1 MITSALKKLLLKNKK
16 LEFCFWYCRT
26 LDKRIFLPRIKVMSL
41 EATIIDLVTTNKSI
55 ARYGD
60 AEFNVV
66 MKKANPNYQA
76 HDELLS
82 QRLLEVLQSD
92 LDNFMVAIPGPFYSM
107 KGERMPIKYFWYTY
121 INKNGKELF
130 AYFNKKK
137 VYGNAG
143 ITRFY
148 LGQSDKRVS
157 YKIAK
162 LLKQLWDKK
171 DLLLIEGELSR
182 MGVGNDLFDNAN
194 SIKRLLCP
202 SKNAFNS
209 YDAILE
215 ASIAHG
221 KDKVILIALGPTASV
236 LSYDL
241 AKLGYKALDVGHID
255 VEYMWMLMKAERVM
269 PIKGRYVSETRD
281 EEDYEIPEPYNTIY
295 QESIVGKVGL

>member
-1 MITSALKKLLLKNKK
+1 MIAAFLKKLLLKNKK
-16 LEFCFWYCRT
+16 LEFYFWYLRT
-26 LDKRIFLPRIKVMSL
+26 LDKRIFLPTIKVQTM
-41 EATIIDLVTTNKSI
+41 EETIKDLVATNKSI

-66 MKKANPNYQA
+66 MNKANPNYQA
-76 HDELLS
+76 NDVLLS
-82 QRLLEVLQSD
+82 ERLLEVMQSK
-92 LDNFMVAIPGPFYSM
+92 LDNLIVAIPGPLYSL
-107 KGERMPIKYFWYTY
+107 KGERLSAKFFWYGY

-130 AYFNKKK
+130 SYFDKNR

-148 LGQSDKRVS
+148 LGQTNKNISHR
-157 YKIAK
+157 IAK
-162 LLKQLWDKK
+162 LLKQLWDGK

-182 MGVGNDLFDNAN
+182 MGVGNDLFDNATG
-194 SIKRLLCP
+194 IKRILCP

-215 ASIAHG
+215 AAIQHG

-281 EEDYEIPEPYNTIY
+281 AEDYEIPELYKNDY
-295 QESIVGKVGL
+295 LNSIISKIGI

>member
-1 MITSALKKLLLKNKK
+1 MIASALKKLLLKNKK
-16 LEFCFWYCRT
+16 LEFYYWYLRT
-26 LDKRIFLPRIKVMSL
+26 LNKRIFLPKIKVMSM
-41 EATIIDLVTTNKSI
+41 EETIIDLVKNDKSI
-55 ARYGD
+55 TRYGD

-66 MKKANPNYQA
+66 MQKANPNYQA
-76 HDELLS
+76 HDALLS
-82 QRLLEVLQSD
+82 KRLLEVLQSN
-92 LDNFMVAIPGPFYSM
+92 LDNLIVAIPGPIYSM
-107 KGERMPIKYFWYTY
+107 KGERLNAKYFWYTY
-121 INKNGKELF
+121 INNNGKELYP
-130 AYFNKKK
+130 YFKGRK
-137 VYGNAG
+137 VFGNAG

-148 LGQSDKRVS
+148 LGQTDKSISHR
-157 YKIAK
+157 IAK

-182 MGVGNDLFDNAN
+182 MGVGNDLFDNATG
-194 SIKRLLCP
+194 IKRLLCP

-215 ASIAHG
+215 AAIKHG

-281 EEDYEIPEPYNTIY
+281 KEDYEIPEQYKTAY
-295 QESIVGKVGL
+295 LESIIGKIGL

>member
-1 MITSALKKLLLKNKK
+1 MIASILKKLLLKNKK
-16 LEFCFWYCRT
+16 LEFYFWYLRT
-26 LDKRIFLPRIKVMSL
+26 LDKRIFLPTIKVQTM
-41 EATIIDLVTTNKSI
+41 EETIKDLVSTKRSI

-60 AEFNVV
+60 GELSI
-66 MKKANPNYQA
+66 MMGKGNPIFQIQN
-76 HDELLS
+76 ELLS
-82 QRLLEVLQSD
+82 KRLQEVLQSN
-92 LDNFMVAIPGPFYSM
+92 LDNLIVAIPRTLYSM
-107 KGERMPIKYFWYTY
+107 EGERLNSRYFWYAF

-130 AYFNKKK
+130 SYFNKKK
-137 VYGNAG
+137 VYGNAAL
-143 ITRFY
+143 TRFY
-148 LGQSDKRVS
+148 LGQTNKKVS
-157 YKIAK
+157 YRIAK

-171 DLLLIEGELSR
+171 EILFIEGELSR
-182 MGVGNDLFDNAN
+182 MGVGNELFDNAT
-194 SIKRLLCP
+194 SIKRILCP

-215 ASIAHG
+215 AAIQHG

-281 EEDYEIPEPYNTIY
+281 EEDYEIPEPYKKDY
-295 QESIVGKVGL
+295 LESIVGKIGI